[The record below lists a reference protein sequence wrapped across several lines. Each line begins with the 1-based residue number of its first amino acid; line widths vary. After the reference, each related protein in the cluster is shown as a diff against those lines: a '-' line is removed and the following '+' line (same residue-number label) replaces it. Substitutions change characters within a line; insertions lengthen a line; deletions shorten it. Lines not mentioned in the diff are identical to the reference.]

1 MNVPASICLRMGVA
15 LTIVV
20 ASSIAWAQDFPVR
33 PVKVIVQT
41 AAGSSLDALARLVDE
56 ELSKI
61 WGKDVIVV
69 NQAGAGGL
77 NAARVAAAAAPDG
90 YTLFLAGGSVF
101 VALPIL
107 QHDLPFDVNDFVPI
121 GFIAEQPYAILASKR
136 LGVNTLSEMIALS
149 KKTPGGLDAVAGT
162 VGGLQH
168 LTAELFRKRSGA
180 DLNMIHYP
188 GTEQSLSD
196 VITGRVPVMFQ
207 TLLPVAGV
215 IASGEVKLLAVAS
228 ASRLPNYPDLPTVS
242 ETVPGF
248 TSSGWSILVAPHGT
262 PPAIAAKINKD
273 LRTALADPGLLK
285 KFTELG
291 NYTRSMSPQEL
302 ADFVHS
308 ERDLWRPIVEQVA
321 AAPQKQ

>member
-1 MNVPASICLRMGVA
+1 MNVLRSIRLLICVA
-15 LTIVV
+15 LTIV
-20 ASSIAWAQDFPVR
+20 ALTSIARAQDFPTR

-56 ELSKI
+56 QLSKI

-77 NAARVAAAAAPDG
+77 NAARAAASAVPDG

-101 VALPIL
+101 VALPVL

-136 LGVNTLSEMIALS
+136 LGVNSLSDLIALS
-149 KKTPGGLDAVAGT
+149 KGTPGGLDAVAGT

-168 LTAELFRKRSGA
+168 LTAELFRRRSGA

-196 VITGRVPVMFQ
+196 VISGRVPVMFQ

-215 IASGEVKLLAVAS
+215 VASGEVKLLAVAS
-228 ASRLPNYPDLPTVS
+228 TSRLPNYPNLPTVS
-242 ETVPGF
+242 ETVTGF
-248 TSSGWSILVAPHGT
+248 TASGWSILVAPRGT
-262 PPAIAAKINKD
+262 PPAIVAKINKD
-273 LRTALADPGLLK
+273 LRTTLASAELLK

-291 NYTRSMSPQEL
+291 NYTRSMTPPEL

-308 ERDLWRPIVEQVA
+308 ERDLWRPIVEQIA
-321 AAPQKQ
+321 TTPQPQ